1 MTFDFHL
8 SKTLQGLEG
17 SIAALAFSNDYR
29 YLGSAS
35 QNGSGEGIV
44 RIYDVEAQF
53 QTFWSH
59 RRPSQFGVI
68 NWDRDCRLIMGT
80 VTGELLMISPKAQKL
95 HAEPDVIHTF
105 SSPIKSI
112 EFNKYGNKMLI
123 CAGRDINVMEKTND
137 RWMFQRH
144 LHCTITCEANY
155 SLQYLPVV
163 VSSAHF
169 LKDQRHSVIAF
180 LHHGLWKINLE
191 SGHSQ
196 WIIYPENRIGGTAIT
211 PDCAV
216 LITAGSRKGLDC
228 YSVSTDPWT
237 KISTSLGR
245 EELPIT
251 SNTYLPIRFM
261 NRGRAAVMGTANGR
275 AVIFNAEHG
284 ERIQTLLHSSDVM
297 ISGLACHEEALLIVT
312 GNVDGKICV
321 WVRGPLESEQ
331 IPYLR
336 SLVLV
341 MTVPTV
347 VMEYLRAHAMLI
359 LLVLAFMLLPSS
371 LQHDFLYLS

>member
-8 SKTLQGLEG
+8 SKTFQGLEG

-35 QNGSGEGIV
+35 KNGSGEGIV

-53 QTFWSH
+53 RTFWSH
-59 RRPSQFGVI
+59 RRPSQFGII
-68 NWDRDCRLIMGT
+68 NWDSDCRLIMGT
-80 VTGELLMISPKAQKL
+80 VKGELLMISPKAQKL

-105 SSPIKSI
+105 SSPIESI

-123 CAGRDINVMEKTND
+123 CAGRDINVMEKTN
-137 RWMFQRH
+137 
-144 LHCTITCEANY
+144 
-155 SLQYLPVV
+155 VV

-196 WIIYPENRIGGTAIT
+196 WIIYLENQIGGTAIT

-216 LITAGSRKGLDC
+216 LITAGSRKGLDW

-251 SNTYLPIRFM
+251 SNTYLPIRFI
-261 NRGRAAVMGTANGR
+261 NRGRTAVMGTANGR

-297 ISGLACHEEALLIVT
+297 ISGLACHEDALLIVT

-321 WVRGPLESEQ
+321 WVRGPLKSSYRGNG
-331 IPYLR
+331 ILVCPCNAHFAGI
-336 SLVLV
+336 SL
-341 MTVPTV
+341 
-347 VMEYLRAHAMLI
+347 HASSI
-359 LLVLAFMLLPSS
+359 QPSA
-371 LQHDFLYLS
+371 